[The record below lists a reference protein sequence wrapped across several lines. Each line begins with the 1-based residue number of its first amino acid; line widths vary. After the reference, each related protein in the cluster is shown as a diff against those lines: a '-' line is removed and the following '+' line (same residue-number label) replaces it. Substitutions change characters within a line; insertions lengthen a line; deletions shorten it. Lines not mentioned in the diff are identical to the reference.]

1 MLIVKLPMRL
11 TATHAAQA
19 ATTHAMH
26 AKDVSKTA
34 SKNIAMHDKV
44 DVMCNTTTTTAV
56 DKEYLPIKLAA
67 ANHSSRT
74 NLVCQS
80 ARLQTIKGNL
90 PQQQMFYTRQILNE
104 SGNQYLPCIAD
115 SLTINK
121 VQSYT
126 GSSSSPHIIE
136 GIPRYSLSL
145 HAIKGNPTNRAR
157 QAFPQSGS
165 QCLPCSSSTLLMSN
179 SSHASRDYTTSKE
192 RIKESFVN

>member
-1 MLIVKLPMRL
+1 VSL
-11 TATHAAQA
+11 TATDAAQA

-26 AKDVSKTA
+26 
-34 SKNIAMHDKV
+34 DKA
-44 DVMCNTTTTTAV
+44 DVMCNTAITTAV

-80 ARLQTIKGNL
+80 ARLQTINGNL
-90 PQQQMFYTRQILNE
+90 PKQQMFYTRQILNE

-121 VQSYT
+121 VQPYT
-126 GSSSSPHIIE
+126 GSPSSPHIIE

-145 HAIKGNPTNRAR
+145 HAIKGNPINRAR
-157 QAFPQSGS
+157 QALPQSGS
-165 QCLPCSSSTLLMSN
+165 QCLTCSSSTVLMSN
-179 SSHASRDYTTSKE
+179 SSHTSRDYTTSKE
-192 RIKESFVN
+192 RIKEPFVN

>member
-1 MLIVKLPMRL
+1 VSL
-11 TATHAAQA
+11 TATDAAQA

-34 SKNIAMHDKV
+34 SKNTMHDKA
-44 DVMCNTTTTTAV
+44 DAMCNTAITTAV
-56 DKEYLPIKLAA
+56 EKEYLPIKLTA

-80 ARLQTIKGNL
+80 ARLQTINGNL
-90 PQQQMFYTRQILNE
+90 PKQQMFYTRQILNE

-121 VQSYT
+121 VQPHT
-126 GSSSSPHIIE
+126 GSPSSPHIIE

-145 HAIKGNPTNRAR
+145 HAIKGNPINRAR
-157 QAFPQSGS
+157 QA
-165 QCLPCSSSTLLMSN
+165 CLN
-179 SSHASRDYTTSKE
+179 QE
-192 RIKESFVN
+192 VNA